1 MGARRVHSAEGCLEV
16 HLVMLPALLASP
28 INYDWARD
36 WRDQKATPFGG
47 LLQSN
52 QISLNEGV
60 IRRLHAQSDTG
71 RWT

>member
-1 MGARRVHSAEGCLEV
+1 
-16 HLVMLPALLASP
+16 MLPALLASP